1 MQHISAPTEKTASNQ
16 YIKIATFNLCNFI
29 EPPDAFYD
37 FENIYTNDQWQKKKA
52 WIVDYLAQ
60 HQPDVI
66 GFQEVFSPDALK
78 NLLQEAGYPY
88 FSTVDKPQKVDDYV
102 YQSPVVAIASKFP
115 IQSAASVSIDDL
127 AETSNAA
134 QKSVTQERF
143 DFSRRPLRATIQI
156 PHIGLC
162 DCYVVHFKSKR
173 PMVEPTL
180 SNNQSDPIAKS
191 RQAHALDLLS
201 QELLGGWASSCQRGT
216 EAALLLQAMI
226 NRKAELGYPAIL
238 MGDFNDDLH
247 TGVLSHLLTG
257 STRQL
262 SPQENEALLGPYRFN
277 DSWSLLQRNLNH
289 NEPFPSAPYTFY
301 YGAKGQVLDYILLSR
316 EFDATYHES
325 LAEVYD
331 YQLHDKHLVN
341 PSYKDDSCST
351 DHAIVMVS
359 LKIRD

>member
-1 MQHISAPTEKTASNQ
+1 MQYISASHEQTASNQ

-37 FENIYTNDQWQKKKA
+37 FENIYTNEQWQKKTA
-52 WIVDYLAQ
+52 WIVGYLAQ
-60 HQPDVI
+60 YQPDVI

-78 NLLQEAGYPY
+78 SLLQEAGYPY
-88 FSTVDKPQKVDDYV
+88 FSTVDKPQRIDDYV

-115 IQSAASVSIDDL
+115 ISSVASVSLDDL
-127 AETSNAA
+127 AETSSTI
-134 QKSVTQERF
+134 QKTVTQERF
-143 DFSRRPLRATIQI
+143 DFSRQPLRATIQM

-173 PMVEPTL
+173 PMVELPSGDNHT
-180 SNNQSDPIAKS
+180 AKS
-191 RQAHALDLLS
+191 RQTHALELLS

-226 NRKAELGYPAIL
+226 NRKAELSYPAVL

-247 TGVLSHLLTG
+247 SGVLSHLLSG

-262 SPQENEALLGPYRFN
+262 SPQDNESLLGPYRFN

-289 NEPFPSAPYTFY
+289 NEPYPAAPYTFY

-316 EFDATYHES
+316 EFDVTYHES

-341 PSYKDDSCST
+341 PSYKDDSYST
-351 DHAIVMVS
+351 DHAIVMIS
-359 LKIRD
+359 LKIRN